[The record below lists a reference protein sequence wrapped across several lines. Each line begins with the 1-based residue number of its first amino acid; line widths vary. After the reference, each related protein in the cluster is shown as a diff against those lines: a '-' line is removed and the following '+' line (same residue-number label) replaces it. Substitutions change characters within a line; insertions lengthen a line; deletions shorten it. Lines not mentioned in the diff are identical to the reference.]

1 MSAEPLRCYNEMII
15 ERIEVQWKMTWI
27 YLICAGLL
35 EVVWATT
42 MKLSQGFTDLKYTS
56 ITLIA
61 MLASVGLLALAIKA
75 LPLGIAYPVWTGIG
89 AVGSI
94 IVGVTLFGDHLSPL
108 TWSFV
113 ALLLIGLIGIKVTS
127 SH

>member
-1 MSAEPLRCYNEMII
+1 
-15 ERIEVQWKMTWI
+15 MTWI
-27 YLICAGLL
+27 YLICAGLF

-56 ITLIA
+56 IMVIT
-61 MLASVGLLALAIKA
+61 MLASVGLLALAIKE

-94 IVGVTLFGDHLSPL
+94 IVGVTFFGDQLSPL
-108 TWSFV
+108 TWLFV
-113 ALLLIGLIGIKVTS
+113 VLLLIGLIGIKVTS
-127 SH
+127 GH

>member
-1 MSAEPLRCYNEMII
+1 MII
-15 ERIEVQWKMTWI
+15 EGIEVQWKMTWI

-127 SH
+127 GH

>member
-1 MSAEPLRCYNEMII
+1 
-15 ERIEVQWKMTWI
+15 MTWI
-27 YLICAGLL
+27 YLICAGLF

-56 ITLIA
+56 ITVIT
-61 MLASVGLLALAIKA
+61 MLASVGLLALAIKE

-94 IVGVTLFGDHLSPL
+94 IVGVTFFGDQLSPL
-108 TWSFV
+108 TWLFV
-113 ALLLIGLIGIKVTS
+113 VLLLIGLIGIKVTS
-127 SH
+127 GH